1 MITTQKMM
9 AMFTET
15 ADAFVE
21 EMVAGSCD
29 FAEDYQLFQE
39 AINYLEASL
48 GEEANSSVDD
58 LVDAIHRQT
67 ISNWLFSSY
76 LGFQANLDHF
86 INPVARTFADVDPEI
101 YLRESVAKAL
111 PEYASAQA
119 IIDSFWRQL
128 TPEQEEVFEAVSAYI
143 AHLETV
149 VPKMAHYYG
158 FLLGNELLPRVVP
171 SYQPDMQLTVHY
183 CRMIKD
189 YFLKDLKLIIQ
200 QIV

>member
-9 AMFTET
+9 AMITESV
-15 ADAFVE
+15 DVFLE
-21 EMVAGSCD
+21 EIVVSTCD
-29 FAEDYQLFQE
+29 LAEDYQRFQE
-39 AINYLEASL
+39 AINYIKASL
-48 GEEANSSVDD
+48 GEEVNHSVDD
-58 LVDAIHRQT
+58 QVDAIRQQT

-76 LGFQANLDHF
+76 LGVQANLDHF

-101 YLRESVAKAL
+101 YLRESVARGL

-119 IIDSFWRQL
+119 IIDCFWRQL
-128 TPEQEEVFEAVSAYI
+128 TPEQEEVFEAVFAYI

-149 VPKMAHYYG
+149 IPKMAHYYG

-171 SYQPDMQLTVHY
+171 GYQPDMQLAVHY

-189 YFLKDLKLIIQ
+189 LFSKDFKLIIQ
-200 QIV
+200 QTV

>member
-9 AMFTET
+9 AMLAESV
-15 ADAFVE
+15 DAFVE
-21 EMVAGSCD
+21 EMVSGSGD
-29 FAEDYQLFQE
+29 FAEDYQLFQK
-39 AINYLEASL
+39 AISYLKADL

-76 LGFQANLDHF
+76 LGFQANIDHF

-158 FLLGNELLPRVVP
+158 FLLGNELLPCVVP
-171 SYQPDMQLTVHY
+171 GYQPDMQLTVRY
-183 CRMIKD
+183 CMMLED
-189 YFLKDLKLIIQ
+189 YLR
-200 QIV
+200 

>member
-9 AMFTET
+9 AMFTESI
-15 ADAFVE
+15 DSFVE
-21 EMVAGSCD
+21 EMVTSSCD
-29 FAEDYQLFQE
+29 FTEDYQLFQE
-39 AINYLEASL
+39 AISYLKADL
-48 GEEANSSVDD
+48 GEEANPSVDD
-58 LVDAIHRQT
+58 LADAIRRQT
-67 ISNWLFSSY
+67 ISNCLFSGY

-86 INPVARTFADVDPEI
+86 INPVARTFVDADPEI
-101 YLRESVAKAL
+101 YLRENVARAL
-111 PEYASAQA
+111 PEHASAQA

-143 AHLETV
+143 AHLETAI
-149 VPKMAHYYG
+149 PKMAHYYG

-171 SYQPDMQLTVHY
+171 GYQPDMQLTVHY

-200 QIV
+200 QTV

>member
-9 AMFTET
+9 AMFTES

-21 EMVAGSCD
+21 EMVTSSCD

-76 LGFQANLDHF
+76 LGFQANIDHF

-128 TPEQEEVFEAVSAYI
+128 TPELEEEYQRVVAYI
-143 AHLETV
+143 AHLETI
-149 VPKMAHYYG
+149 VPKMAHYNG
-158 FLLGNELLPRVVP
+158 FLLANELLPRIIP
-171 SYQPDMQLTVHY
+171 GYQPDTQLTVRY
-183 CRMIKD
+183 CIMIEN
-189 YFLKDLKLIIQ
+189 YFQ
-200 QIV
+200 R

>member
-9 AMFTET
+9 AMFTES

-21 EMVAGSCD
+21 EMVASSCD

-76 LGFQANLDHF
+76 LGFQANIDHF

-158 FLLGNELLPRVVP
+158 FLIGNELLSCVVP
-171 SYQPDMQLTVHY
+171 GYQPDMQLTVRH
-183 CRMIKD
+183 CMMLEG
-189 YFLKDLKLIIQ
+189 FLQFRLETNTKLLQ
-200 QIV
+200 